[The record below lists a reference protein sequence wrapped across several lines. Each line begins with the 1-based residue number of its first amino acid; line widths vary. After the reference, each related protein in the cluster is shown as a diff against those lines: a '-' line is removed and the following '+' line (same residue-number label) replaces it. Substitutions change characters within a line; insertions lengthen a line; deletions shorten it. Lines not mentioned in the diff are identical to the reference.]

1 MSRLRRVAPP
11 VLLLVLFVVAWQGV
25 ASTGWFDDFTLA
37 SPTEVAQA
45 FADDRS
51 LLLDEAGVTAV
62 EIVLGLLISLALG
75 VLCAIA
81 MHLVPPVREA
91 AYPLLLGS
99 QAAPLF
105 VLAPVV
111 ILIFGFG
118 LASKLAIITLV
129 CFFPIALNTLAGL
142 RSVEPDVIKLMRSL
156 GASRWARL
164 WKAELPS
171 ALPSL
176 FTGLRLA
183 AVFSVIGAYLAEWAG
198 AERGLGRLVL
208 LAQNQLETPR
218 VYAGTVLLTVMAL
231 ALFTAVA
238 LLERIAVPWRK
249 SA

>member
-1 MSRLRRVAPP
+1 VRRWLAP
-11 VLLLVLFVVAWQGV
+11 LLLLAAFVALWQGV

-37 SPTEVAQA
+37 SPAEVARA
-45 FADDRS
+45 FGDDHA
-51 LLLDEAGVTAV
+51 LLFDEARVTAV
-62 EIVLGLLISLALG
+62 EIVLGLAISLVLG
-75 VLCAIA
+75 VATAVA
-81 MHLVPPVREA
+81 MHLVPSVREA

-142 RSVEPDVIKLMRSL
+142 RSVEPDLIKLTRSL
-156 GASRWARL
+156 GASRRARL
-164 WKAELPS
+164 WKVELPA
-171 ALPSL
+171 ALPNL

-231 ALFTAVA
+231 ALFGAVA
-238 LLERIAVPWRK
+238 AIERVAVPWRRG
-249 SA
+249 A

>member
-1 MSRLRRVAPP
+1 VRRRIAPL
-11 VLLLVLFVVAWQGV
+11 LLLVAFVALWQGV

-37 SPTEVAQA
+37 SPTEVARA
-45 FADDRS
+45 FGDDHA

-62 EIVLGLLISLALG
+62 EIVLGLAISVALG
-75 VLCAIA
+75 VLTAVA

-142 RSVEPDVIKLMRSL
+142 RSVEPDLIKLTRSL
-156 GASRWARL
+156 GASRVTRL
-164 WKAELPS
+164 WKVELPA

-231 ALFTAVA
+231 ALFGAVA
-238 LLERIAVPWRK
+238 AIERIAVPWRR